1 MIAFASE
8 DAILKT
14 QVQCK
19 EVLEVIHCEILCR
32 CDNSGK
38 PLPKGMQRESQSP
51 DGRLDI
57 DDFTINLDDNK
68 GGPRDRERDTYITAQ
83 QSN

>member
-8 DAILKT
+8 EAILKT
-14 QVQCK
+14 QEQCK

-38 PLPKGMQRESQSP
+38 PLPKSMQREQNSP
-51 DGRLDI
+51 DQRLDI
-57 DDFTINLDDNK
+57 DDFAINLDDNK
-68 GGPRDRERDTYITAQ
+68 GGPQERERDNYIRTQ